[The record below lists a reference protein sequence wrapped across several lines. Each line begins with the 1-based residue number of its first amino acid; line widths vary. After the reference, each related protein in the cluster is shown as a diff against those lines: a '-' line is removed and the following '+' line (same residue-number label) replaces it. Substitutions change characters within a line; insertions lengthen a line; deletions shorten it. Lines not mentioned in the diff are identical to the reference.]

1 MATVI
6 STFSLY
12 QWLDGYCDICFHVYL
27 RFHYISG
34 LMATV
39 ISTLYL
45 RFHYISGLM
54 ATVIS
59 TFSLYQWLDG
69 YYVFIISVATFS

>member
-6 STFSLY
+6 STY
-12 QWLDGYCDICFHVYL
+12 
-27 RFHYISG
+27 
-34 LMATV
+34 
-39 ISTLYL
+39 
-45 RFHYISGLM
+45 SGLM

-69 YYVFIISVATFS
+69 YGYCDIYVFIISYLRGLMAVLDGYCYIYVFYVFIISMA